1 MKIQVWNV
9 RRLLFLT
16 GLLLA
21 FLCVPAKAL
30 AGEKAGKITDFDIV
44 SDSCIRLSDHIP
56 LEELKEKMPRE
67 ISVYLD
73 GAKSP
78 VRIPADW
85 VSDVDYDSTYESYYL
100 FMAQWDQEKYPLAP
114 DYNEQGYL
122 PFVEVEVRDGGQP
135 ASIAAASGVSNI
147 VQRAYQQVDIAW
159 TPLKQVKGYI
169 GLNGSLTTTY
179 YPGVTYRGMPYGQL
193 VDSGKYVPHNAT
205 FDTFLEAVKNP
216 NSVFYTARGS
226 YMSRNSTYYGNDC
239 SAFVSYAYGL
249 PRMTTGM
256 IGASS
261 QFTKVPLNN
270 IYNAQVGDCFNKYT
284 SHVELITGMLYND
297 KGILVTVEVCEQ
309 TPPKARRVRYTP
321 AQVQSIIDS
330 GYVLLRYNGRNN
342 VRPPYYYNG
351 YAAKTDSLA
360 YIGDGFFASI
370 VNKESGKNAANDGA
384 GNVCAQAGDESAGQV
399 WYFEAQDDG
408 TYIITSCKDGKA
420 MGIQNYGS
428 ANGTNIVTDNY
439 AGSSAQRWYVYR
451 SEGKYKLVAANGNSV
466 LNLSDGKNM
475 TIWEDNDAGTQGFEI
490 KTLNRKG
497 SVHMAEVTLGEYS
510 YVYDGK
516 AKKPGTTVKIGTT
529 KLKKGTDYKAAYS
542 ENVEAGTAKVTITGI
557 GEYTGEIIQEFTIQK
572 ASQDLQ
578 VTLSAEAGKEGD
590 VLEITTAGEKTD
602 LKFSSDDKT
611 VAKVNQKGKVTCLKA
626 GTALISIEA
635 ESSSNYEAAVRTVSV
650 RVEHDYLA
658 EVTDPTCVDQ
668 GYTTYTCRGCGDV
681 YVSDY
686 KEALGHT
693 DDGTGTV
700 EEPTCTED
708 GIKNCICSV
717 CGEAFEEV
725 LPALGHAYGSWII
738 NHDGTHTRVC
748 ANDPEH
754 VETEDCTYKYEL
766 IQKADGNQEGILGYR
781 CTVCGYY
788 FTKNI
793 SAEECIHEITE
804 TRNKADASCETN
816 GYTGD
821 VVCEICGKMIE
832 QGSVIPA
839 AGHTWDSGTVTKEP
853 AIGKEGVRKFVCEI
867 CKKTRKETIEALK
880 NPLVPGS
887 LKKDSVSGGIYKIGK
902 DRVSVSY
909 NGPTSANKK
918 NASIVIP
925 NTVKLEGVSC
935 KVTAISA
942 EAFKDN
948 KKLQQVTIGKNVQDI
963 GIGAFQN
970 CVKLAVVS
978 GGKGVKLIRKD
989 AFNGCTGLGKITL
1002 GPEVTMIGNRA
1013 FRGCL
1018 ALTRI
1023 TLQEKVSSVGV
1034 QAFYGC
1040 SGLKKLTIKTS
1051 ALKDKTTGANA
1062 FRGIGGNAVAVVPQ
1076 KALSRY
1082 TRLLKAKGLEGR
1094 VSSNG

>member
-1 MKIQVWNV
+1 MKKQKWNV
-9 RRLLFLT
+9 RRLLLLA
-16 GLLLA
+16 GMLLA
-21 FLCVPAKAL
+21 FMGLSVNVQ

-44 SDSCIRLSDHIP
+44 GDSCIRLSDHIP

-73 GAKSP
+73 GSKSP

-85 VSDVDYDSTYESYYL
+85 VSSTDYDSTYESYYL

-135 ASIAAASGVSNI
+135 APIAAASGISNI

-169 GLNGSLTTTY
+169 GLSGSLTATY

-193 VDSGKYVPHNAT
+193 VNSGKYVPHDAS
-205 FDTFLEAVKNP
+205 FDTFMEAVKNP

-256 IGASS
+256 IGESS
-261 QFTKVPLNN
+261 QFTRVPMNN

-330 GYVLLRYNGRNN
+330 GYVLLRYNGRDN

-351 YAAKTDSLA
+351 YTAKTDSLA
-360 YIGDGFFASI
+360 YIGDGFYASI
-370 VNKESGKNAANDGA
+370 INKESGKTAANDGA
-384 GNVCAQAGDESAGQV
+384 GSVCAQTNEESAGQV
-399 WYFEAQDDG
+399 WYFEAQSDG
-408 TYIITSCKDGKA
+408 TYLITSCKDGKV
-420 MGIQNYGS
+420 MGVQNYGS
-428 ANGTNIVTDNY
+428 ANGTKIVTGSY

-451 SEGKYKLVAANGNSV
+451 SDGKYKLVAANGNSV
-466 LNLSDGKNM
+466 LNLSDGENM
-475 TIWEDNDAGTQGFEI
+475 TLWEDNDAGTQGFYI
-490 KTLNRKG
+490 KALNRKG
-497 SVHMAEVTLGEYS
+497 SVHTAEVTLEEYS
-510 YVYDGK
+510 YVYNGK
-516 AKKPGTTVKIGTT
+516 AKKPGTTVKIGTAV
-529 KLKKGTDYKAAYS
+529 LKKGRDYKAAYS
-542 ENVEAGTAKVTITGI
+542 ENVKAGTAKVTITGI

-572 ASQDLQ
+572 ASQDFQ

-590 VLEITTAGEKTD
+590 VLNITASGNKTD

-611 VAKVNQKGKVTCLKA
+611 VAKVNQKGKVTCLKV

-635 ESSSNYEAAVRTVSV
+635 ESDNNYESAVRTISV
-650 RVEHDYLA
+650 RVEHDYVA
-658 EVTDPTCVDQ
+658 ETKEPSCVEQ
-668 GYTTYTCRGCGDV
+668 GYTTYTCSKCGDS
-681 YVSDY
+681 YTDDY

-700 EEPTCTED
+700 KEPTCTED
-708 GIKNCICSV
+708 GVKNCTCSV

-725 LPALGHAYGSWII
+725 LPALGHAYGNWVT
-738 NHDGTHTRVC
+738 NNDGTHTRVC
-748 ANDPEH
+748 ANDSSH
-754 VETEDCTYKYEL
+754 VETEDCDYRYDL
-766 IQKADGNQEGILGYR
+766 IRKADGDQEGLVEYT
-781 CTVCGYY
+781 CTVCGYS
-788 FTKNI
+788 FTKNV
-793 SAEECIHEITE
+793 SQEECTHEITE
-804 TRNKADASCETN
+804 VRNKADASCETD

-821 VVCEICGKMIE
+821 VVCEICGEITE

-839 AGHTWDSGTVTKEP
+839 PGHKWDSGTVTKEP
-853 AIGKEGVRKFVCEI
+853 AIGKEGVRKFVCEV
-867 CKKTRKETIEALK
+867 CQKTRKETIEALK
-880 NPLVPGS
+880 NPLVSGS

-902 DRVSVSY
+902 DCVSVSY
-909 NGPTSANKK
+909 TGPTGANKK
-918 NASIVIP
+918 NGSIVIP

-935 KVTAISA
+935 KVTAIA
-942 EAFKDN
+942 ADAFKDN

-963 GIGAFQN
+963 GASAFQN
-970 CVKLAVVS
+970 CVNLITVS
-978 GGKGVKLIRKD
+978 GGKGVTTIRKN
-989 AFNGCTGLGKITL
+989 AFNGCVNLQKITL
-1002 GPEVTMIGNRA
+1002 GPETAVIGNRA
-1013 FRGCL
+1013 FRDCR
-1018 ALTRI
+1018 ALVKI
-1023 TLQEKVSSVGV
+1023 TLPEKVTSVGV

-1040 SGLKKLTIKTS
+1040 SGLKMLTIKTS
-1051 ALKDKTTGANA
+1051 SLKDKTTGANA
-1062 FRGIGGNAVAVVPQ
+1062 FKGLSANAVAVVPPQ
-1076 KALSRY
+1076 ELVRY
-1082 TRLLKAKGLEGR
+1082 TRLLKAKGLQGR
-1094 VSSNG
+1094 VSG